1 LFAFQLFIIDGIIS
15 LGILIPQF
23 FLFPDVP
30 ARQKPDWIFSEQEI
44 ELARDRNPREGRIK
58 QGKFTAKQVKRW
70 LFTPSIWLLWGISI
84 GNSIGNYPANSMA
97 FWFKAWNTIKP
108 GSYTVAQINNYPT
121 PIQAITVVITIGMAW
136 SSESITSFPE
146 MNLANAIF

>member
-1 LFAFQLFIIDGIIS
+1 MIDSIIS

-23 FLFPDVP
+23 FLFQDVP
-30 ARQKPDWIFSEQEI
+30 ARQKPDWIFSAQDI

-58 QGKFTAKQVKRW
+58 QGRFTLKQMKRW

-84 GNSIGNYPANSMA
+84 GNSIGNYPSNSMA
-97 FWFKAWNTIKP
+97 FWLKAWNTIKP

-136 SSESITSFPE
+136 SSQFLSLFLP
-146 MNLANAIF
+146 LRL